1 MRKHFYFYFLLFPA
15 LLGLLLLAGCGGK
28 SADQYV
34 GEQITAMKEE
44 DPGAFTCLLEQGR
57 TESNALYTL
66 QFPQELRT
74 PTLDF
79 LQEAFRT
86 MEFEVTE
93 AMEQSDSQ
101 YSVDIAFTPIDV
113 AATTSQVRDSHLAS
127 MASPDLTAEVSA
139 LYEESAAALE
149 DEPQFQEEIRISL
162 IVEATEDGFAFA
174 PDQLLTFLQEALPGY
189 MQPYNSVCEVLDA
202 RDFLQSYLDASF
214 KGDVSQFALHTDRT
228 EEEALEWYEAD
239 VFTPPADLSPAYHD
253 RYSAALKEIMKQC
266 QYTVGIP
273 RKESGLYNYTVDITT
288 TPNNSIVETFSKI
301 EKGTYYSLDA
311 VSKDLVETMESYAK
325 SPAYGEETTLS
336 IPLNMTEL
344 LAAGEAGSTFTNLS
358 LTILP
363 VPQ

>member
-1 MRKHFYFYFLLFPA
+1 MRKRFHFRVLLFPA

-34 GEQITAMKEE
+34 GEQITAMKEK
-44 DPGAFTCLLEQGR
+44 DPGAFTFLLEQGI

-66 QFPQELRT
+66 QFPEELRT

-79 LQEAFRT
+79 LQDAFRT

-93 AMEQSDSQ
+93 AKEQSDSQ
-101 YSVDIAFTPIDV
+101 YSVDIAFTPIDI
-113 AATTSQVRDSHLAS
+113 AATTSQARDTHLAS

-149 DEPQFQEEIRISL
+149 GDPQFQEEIRVSL
-162 IVEATEDGFAFA
+162 MVEKTEDGFAFA

-202 RDFLQSYLDASF
+202 RDFMQSYLDASF
-214 KGDVSQFALHTDRT
+214 KGDVAQFALHTDRT

-239 VFTPPADLSPAYHD
+239 VFTPPADLSSAYHD
-253 RYSAALKEIMKQC
+253 RYKKALKGIMKQC
-266 QYTVGIP
+266 KYTVGIP
-273 RKESGLYNYTVDITT
+273 RKEAGLYSYTIDITV
-288 TPNNSIVETFSKI
+288 TPNNSLVKTFDKI
-301 EKGTYYSLDA
+301 ENGTYYSLDA

-344 LAAGEAGSTFTNLS
+344 LAAGEADSTFTNLS